1 MISRIASTPIDFF
14 SFGDTIWTS
23 GEKRPNI
30 LRQDAHFP
38 HGSGLSASFRFSQ
51 ARARRSFY
59 PIRRLPRICRHG
71 TASPRRCARRAKSST
86 FRCPTEEEIYFS
98 LPSVPFR
105 EPCFC
110 PHGIIISNNRRN
122 VKRQYIFEGQIRIFL
137 LLAHQTRG
145 KYENRTTM

>member
-38 HGSGLSASFRFSQ
+38 HGSGLSASFRFMRRERQ
-51 ARARRSFY
+51 QPRARRSFY
-59 PIRRLPRICRHG
+59 LIRRLPRICRHG
-71 TASPRRCARRAKSST
+71 TASPRRCARRAKPSA

-137 LLAHQTRG
+137 LLAHQNAR
-145 KYENRTTM
+145 KI